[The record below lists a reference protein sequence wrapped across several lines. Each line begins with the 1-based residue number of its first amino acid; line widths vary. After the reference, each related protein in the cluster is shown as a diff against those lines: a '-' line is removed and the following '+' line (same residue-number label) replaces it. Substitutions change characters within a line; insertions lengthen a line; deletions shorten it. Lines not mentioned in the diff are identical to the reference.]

1 MMTEP
6 TIEKLRA
13 LKLYAMTTAWILQR
27 TDPSMGELPFD
38 ERLALLV
45 EAEALSRKNTRLA
58 KLMREAKLRIPNA
71 SMEDVDYAPRRQ
83 LDKAQLRQL
92 ATGR

>member
-38 ERLALLV
+38 ERLALISEV
-45 EAEALSRKNTRLA
+45 IKPEYAALA
-58 KLMREAKLRIPNA
+58 AYLRT
-71 SMEDVDYAPRRQ
+71 
-83 LDKAQLRQL
+83 L
-92 ATGR
+92 

>member
-27 TDPSMGELPFD
+27 TDPSMSELPFD

-45 EAEALSRKNTRLA
+45 EAEALSR
-58 KLMREAKLRIPNA
+58 
-71 SMEDVDYAPRRQ
+71 
-83 LDKAQLRQL
+83 
-92 ATGR
+92 